1 MRTPTKIQE
10 ILKKNAQNFAEQSIQ
25 MGGRKKILNTFN
37 SRKAA
42 IKTINFLK
50 QNFNSENELNW
61 IRENERAL
69 SNENDKAE
77 IEKYYD
83 KHFILYYFSFVK
95 GISYQEAQ
103 SLLIDKGCDF
113 YEETI
118 GYKNELYIGKYKN
131 DYPATVHQIQ
141 YIRDM
146 GKEIKNETELS
157 AREAGLIIK
166 CLKNKKRTKP
176 HFFSYYIL

>member
-1 MRTPTKIQE
+1 MRIPSKIQE
-10 ILKKNAQNFAEQSIQ
+10 LLMRNVKDFAEQSIQ

-37 SRKAA
+37 ARKAT
-42 IKTINFLK
+42 IKTIAFLK
-50 QNFNSENELNW
+50 QNFNSEKELSW
-61 IRENERAL
+61 IRENEKAL
-69 SNENDKAE
+69 NNGNDKSE
-77 IEKYYD
+77 IEKYYY
-83 KHFILYYFSFVK
+83 KNFILYYFSFIR

-103 SLLIDKGCDF
+103 ALLIDKGCDF
-113 YEETI
+113 YEETT
-118 GYKNELYIGKYKN
+118 GYENELYVGRYKN
-131 DYPATVHQIQ
+131 DYPATDHQIQ

-146 GKEIKNETELS
+146 GKEIKNEKELS